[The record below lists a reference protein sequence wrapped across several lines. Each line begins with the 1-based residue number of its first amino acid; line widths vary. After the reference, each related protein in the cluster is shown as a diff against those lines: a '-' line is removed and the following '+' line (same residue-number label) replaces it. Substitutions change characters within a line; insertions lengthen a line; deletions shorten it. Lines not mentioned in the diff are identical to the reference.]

1 MKILFTGMA
10 SSHCSKPK
18 NVSFFTALSD
28 LLSETAEVVWAA
40 PKFSWT
46 KEDLDQFDYIFFGL
60 TPPTSLS
67 ANNLYPALNVL
78 SEMFLS
84 PKLILIADGAQMW
97 QYKNSFEAFKRD
109 YKILLGSFYS
119 KRAGY
124 SQAVASPKFL
134 EKLVAHM
141 IVSPWPKTM
150 YPQLPWDSG
159 EKIHSLLGF
168 VSKDSIFGF
177 NLDSTLLSPSI
188 PRIGR
193 SDFWSAENIKSSWIE
208 KTQATLSL
216 PISPNK
222 TKRNT
227 DDLEVLDNIEK
238 SIGLL
243 IPPQEREVGTWWNS
257 RFIQAM
263 NTGTPVITLWQETI
277 KFDASWGKL
286 GYQIEDMAPAERS
299 SIATQQ
305 RHSYE
310 SAIPLESEVKQNLLN
325 ILIES
330 KVER

>member
-28 LLSETAEVVWAA
+28 LLSESAEVVWAA

-46 KEDLDQFDYIFFGL
+46 KESLDQFDYIFFGL

-67 ANNLYPALNVL
+67 ANNLYPALNLL
-78 SEMFLS
+78 SEMFSS
-84 PKLILIADGAQMW
+84 PKLVLVADGAQMW
-97 QYKNSFEAFKRD
+97 QYKNSFEALKRD

-119 KRAGY
+119 KRAEY
-124 SQAVASPKFL
+124 AYAVDNPKFL

-141 IVSPWPKTM
+141 VVSPWPKTL
-150 YPQLPWDSG
+150 YPRLPWDSG
-159 EKIHSLLGF
+159 SKIQSLLGF
-168 VSKDSIFGF
+168 ISKDSIFGF
-177 NLDSTLLSPSI
+177 NLDATLLSPSV
-188 PRIGR
+188 PHIGR
-193 SDFWSAENIKSSWIE
+193 SDFWSAENVKSSWLE
-208 KTQATLSL
+208 KIQATLSL

-227 DDLEVLDNIEK
+227 DDLQVLDNIER
-238 SIGLL
+238 SVGLI

-257 RFIQAM
+257 RFIQAL
-263 NTGTPVITLWQETI
+263 NTGTPVITQWQDTI
-277 KFDASWGKL
+277 NFDPSWGKL
-286 GYQIEDMAPAERS
+286 GYQIEDMSPAERS
-299 SIATQQ
+299 SIASQQ
-305 RHSYE
+305 RYSYE
-310 SAIPLESEVKQNLLN
+310 SAVPTSIEARQELLN

>member
-28 LLSETAEVVWAA
+28 LLSESAEVVWAA

-46 KEDLDQFDYIFFGL
+46 KENLDQFDYIFFGL

-67 ANNLYPALNVL
+67 ANNLYPALNLL

-84 PKLILIADGAQMW
+84 PKLVLVADGAQMW

-109 YKILLGSFYS
+109 HKILLGPFYS
-119 KRAGY
+119 KRSEYAH
-124 SQAVASPKFL
+124 AVDNPKFL

-141 IVSPWPKTM
+141 IVSPWPKTL
-150 YPQLPWDSG
+150 YPRLPWDSG
-159 EKIHSLLGF
+159 VKIHSLLGF
-168 VSKDSIFGF
+168 STKESILGF
-177 NLDSTLLSPSI
+177 NLDATLLSPSV
-188 PRIGR
+188 PHIGR
-193 SDFWSAENIKSSWIE
+193 SDFWAAENVKSSWLE
-208 KTQATLSL
+208 KVQATLSF

-227 DDLEVLDNIEK
+227 DDLQVLDNIER
-238 SIGLL
+238 SVGLI

-257 RFIQAM
+257 RYIQAL
-263 NTGTPVITLWQETI
+263 NTGTPVITQWQDTI
-277 KFDASWGKL
+277 NFDPSWGKL
-286 GYQIEDMAPAERS
+286 GYQVEDMSPAERS
-299 SIATQQ
+299 SIASQQ
-305 RHSYE
+305 RYSYE
-310 SAIPLESEVKQNLLN
+310 SAIPTLSEARQELLN